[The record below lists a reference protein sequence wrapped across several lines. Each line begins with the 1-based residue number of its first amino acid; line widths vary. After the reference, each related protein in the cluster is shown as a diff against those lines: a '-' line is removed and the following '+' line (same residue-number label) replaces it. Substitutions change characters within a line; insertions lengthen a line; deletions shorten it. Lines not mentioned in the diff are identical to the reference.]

1 MSLDKFVMRGYTGS
15 VGNSSG
21 QWVARSPDSQQPQTF
36 QPNNDGGTSFVMGGG
51 GLARP
56 YYRNGGRGRNV
67 PNYRDEDYMFNSA
80 DVSSGGTAMRRDA
93 PSGCF
98 GARGGSSGGMDGQK
112 AIIFIFIIIMAI
124 VCAFVALSGATGSR
138 AKAKRPAGYNRGGQQ
153 EQTIQRGSP
162 VWY

>member
-1 MSLDKFVMRGYTGS
+1 
-15 VGNSSG
+15 
-21 QWVARSPDSQQPQTF
+21 
-36 QPNNDGGTSFVMGGG
+36 
-51 GLARP
+51 
-56 YYRNGGRGRNV
+56 
-67 PNYRDEDYMFNSA
+67 
-80 DVSSGGTAMRRDA
+80 
-93 PSGCF
+93 
-98 GARGGSSGGMDGQK
+98 MDGQK